1 MSKSLAEY
9 KQDLVETVR
18 LLTLANRPNNKDLL
32 SKEKERLEKV
42 ISEMK
47 PVEVADKP
55 KVLPTVTI
63 TNYAWDQ
70 SEKFVKIYLSLKG
83 IKSLDS
89 DNIKLSSDNNQ
100 YSVEIKNL
108 NGKNYQYSVP
118 KLLHEIDTFTCK
130 VKEDML
136 LLMMKKSKASNW
148 QYLTLRELKQKTED
162 NMSSTASAMGD
173 KSDDPQ
179 ASIMNMMKKMYD
191 EGDDEMKKTIAKA
204 WTDAR
209 NKNDLGGMPA
219 MPPM

>member
-1 MSKSLAEY
+1 M
-9 KQDLVETVR
+9 ETVR
-18 LLTLANRPNNKDLL
+18 LLTLANRSNNKDLL
-32 SKEKERLEKV
+32 NKEKERLEKV
-42 ISEMK
+42 ISEIK
-47 PVEVADKP
+47 PVEVVEKP

-70 SEKFVKIYLSLKG
+70 SEKFVKIYLSNLKG

-89 DNIKLSSDNNQ
+89 DSIKLLSENNQ

-118 KLLHEIDTFTCK
+118 KLLHEVDTFTCK
-130 VKEDML
+130 VKDDML
-136 LLMMKKSKASNW
+136 LLMMKKNKAINW

-162 NMSSTASAMGD
+162 NMSSTASAMGDD

-209 NKNDLGGMPA
+209 NKNDLGGMPT